1 MERRSRFCLHW
12 ERVPERCVTSDASL
26 GEQTGVTTHN
36 GHPFHACN
44 HCSDLDEGVA
54 NAFRDYLEE
63 RGINDELAKY
73 IQACMTDKEQKEYE
87 LWMTNISKFLAN

>member
-1 MERRSRFCLHW
+1 MNASKARDISRCYSMGEEVGVSTH
-12 ERVPERCVTSDASL
+12 SGHSL
-26 GEQTGVTTHN
+26 R
-36 GHPFHACN
+36 ACN

-54 NAFRDYLEE
+54 DAFGEYLEE

-87 LWMTNISKFLAN
+87 LWMTNISKFLKS